1 MAFFGSLRESFY
13 ATFGCCLPTSL
24 IRINGRTL
32 KVVKLLGE
40 GGFSLVYLVEDP
52 VTQRLFA
59 VKKVH
64 CADNAIGNGDGGQ
77 DAVRQA
83 VQEAEMTR
91 LFDHPNII
99 KVLDVCVAQDSGGRG
114 KTVYIFLPYY
124 KRGTLQDILSDKQ
137 KEGNY
142 FPERQ
147 ILRIFRNVCLAVQQ
161 LHCYELPEVPARR
174 QDNQPASTDAY
185 GRSSYDGGDMDD
197 GNDEARQAAERRVVY
212 AHRDIK
218 LGNVLM
224 ADDNVTPVLM
234 DFGSMARARVTIRTR
249 QQALQEQDRAAEQ
262 CSMAYRAP
270 ELFDVKTGT
279 TLDEKVDIWSLGCLL
294 YAIAYGES
302 PFEAAVNEAGGSVAL
317 AVQSGKFQFPSS
329 PSYSD
334 EFKQLVK
341 GLLVTDPKQRPD
353 ITQTI
358 SMVEAHMEQLGA

>member
-1 MAFFGSLRESFY
+1 MLFGTLRETFY
-13 ATFGCCLPTSL
+13 ATFSCCLPTPL
-24 IRINGRTL
+24 MRINGRTL

-64 CADNAIGNGDGGQ
+64 CADNAIGGGDGAQ

-99 KVLDVCVAQDSGGRG
+99 KVLDVCVTQDRNGSG
-114 KTVYIFLPYY
+114 KTVYLFLPYY
-124 KRGTLQDILSDKQ
+124 KRGTLQDILNEKKS
-137 KEGNY
+137 EGTH

-147 ILRIFRNVCLAVQQ
+147 ILRIFRNVCLAVRQ
-161 LHCYELPEVPARR
+161 LHCYELPEVPARH
-174 QDNQPASTDAY
+174 QDNNNSSTDAY
-185 GRSSYDGGDMDD
+185 GRSNNYSGDADADD
-197 GNDEARQAAERRVVY
+197 AELQALERRVVY

-224 ADDNVTPVLM
+224 ADDNVTPILM
-234 DFGSMARARVTIRTR
+234 DFGSMSRAKVTIRTR

-279 TLDEKVDIWSLGCLL
+279 TLNEAVDIWSLGCLL

-317 AVQSGKFQFPSS
+317 AVQSGKFQFPSNTN
-329 PSYSD
+329 YSE
-334 EFKQLVK
+334 EFKGLVK

-353 ITQTI
+353 INKTI